1 VTFCTVKAQR
11 GPADTTRVESG
22 GRERRKLRRVM
33 KLIPVRFET
42 SSVRSS
48 GHIKNLSREGLF
60 IRANVLPMAGDPVTI
75 RFEAKDGR
83 KLELEGEI
91 RWTTAQM
98 ADHEAIQPGFGVL
111 LHTADADYQEF
122 FEEILLG

>member
-1 VTFCTVKAQR
+1 
-11 GPADTTRVESG
+11 
-22 GRERRKLRRVM
+22 
-33 KLIPVRFET
+33 
-42 SSVRSS
+42 
-48 GHIKNLSREGLF
+48 
-60 IRANVLPMAGDPVTI
+60 MAGDPVTI